1 MKRLLKHLLPA
12 MLALCMML
20 SCLTLLVGAAVD
32 DAGRPI
38 LSVKLYT
45 PRGTAV
51 DASVVVGEL
60 TAGEQSAATAVKKK
74 YSALGAV
81 CLEEASLRYNC
92 HSYAWVER
100 DTELTSCWVDSVGAF
115 IQDGSYVRIAEPEV
129 GCIVVYY
136 QTMSI
141 DLVTIHADGSETSES
156 IIYLRSLS
164 HSGVVTAVPTGSRQ
178 LSAITVESKWGRA
191 GLFRHKGD
199 VCPYVME
206 EDLAERWLSDTQVM
220 RGRDGFSGVEYYRF
234 NADNYRGLL
243 LQDAATQPSVSI
255 RNGLWRDTDGEIRYY
270 VQNEAQFV
278 GLVSDS
284 NGAYYYI
291 DETKKAVRGESRRVD
306 RFRANRLLPVGTW
319 SFGEDGAMTNAPT
332 LLAGDDMLN
341 GLIRLA
347 NGTVQYLQ
355 NGEPTFA
362 GLVRSDAGDYYFI
375 GPSKRALSNITY
387 TFPTKY
393 TNGLL
398 PAGTYTFDST
408 GKIAQLPELLA
419 GDDYRNGLIRMP
431 NGKVQYFRNG
441 QPAFAGLLKSNAGDY
456 YFIDPTGQAVRNREY
471 AFSAQ
476 YANGLLPAGTY
487 IFDSTGKIAQLPEL
501 LGGESLVNGLIRL
514 PDNSVQYLKDGV
526 PTFAGLVRSNVG
538 DYYFIGTSKRAVTG
552 VRYTFAASYTNG
564 LLPAGTYTFDGAGKM
579 TQVPVLLAGTDF
591 MNGLVRLP
599 DGKVQYYVDG
609 KNTFAGLVRSDAG
622 DYYFIGPSKRA
633 VTDTTYTF
641 PDTYSNGLLPAG
653 TYTFDGTGRITQLP
667 ELLGGTDFMN
677 GLVRLPDGT
686 VQYFVDGTVTA
697 AGLVQSNAGDYYFID
712 YTLQAV
718 RNRRY
723 AFSRLKANGLLPA
736 GTYTFDG
743 TGRIT
748 QLPELL
754 SGQDCLNGLV
764 RMPDG
769 KVQFFENGV
778 AAAAGLVQSDAGDY
792 YFIGNT
798 KRATMNAT
806 CNISEEETN
815 GLLPA
820 GTYMTDGMGRV
831 IVNTTEAAETE
842 TEAVETETGAAE
854 TEQEAAKKNRTAM
867 TRTAAAQS
875 ARCPGAVSYRREG
888 KQYG

>member
-1 MKRLLKHLLPA
+1 
-12 MLALCMML
+12 
-20 SCLTLLVGAAVD
+20 
-32 DAGRPI
+32 
-38 LSVKLYT
+38 
-45 PRGTAV
+45 
-51 DASVVVGEL
+51 
-60 TAGEQSAATAVKKK
+60 
-74 YSALGAV
+74 
-81 CLEEASLRYNC
+81 
-92 HSYAWVER
+92 
-100 DTELTSCWVDSVGAF
+100 
-115 IQDGSYVRIAEPEV
+115 
-129 GCIVVYY
+129 
-136 QTMSI
+136 
-141 DLVTIHADGSETSES
+141 
-156 IIYLRSLS
+156 
-164 HSGVVTAVPTGSRQ
+164 
-178 LSAITVESKWGRA
+178 
-191 GLFRHKGD
+191 
-199 VCPYVME
+199 
-206 EDLAERWLSDTQVM
+206 
-220 RGRDGFSGVEYYRF
+220 
-234 NADNYRGLL
+234 
-243 LQDAATQPSVSI
+243 
-255 RNGLWRDTDGEIRYY
+255 
-270 VQNEAQFV
+270 
-278 GLVSDS
+278 
-284 NGAYYYI
+284 
-291 DETKKAVRGESRRVD
+291 
-306 RFRANRLLPVGTW
+306 
-319 SFGEDGAMTNAPT
+319 
-332 LLAGDDMLN
+332 
-341 GLIRLA
+341 
-347 NGTVQYLQ
+347 
-355 NGEPTFA
+355 
-362 GLVRSDAGDYYFI
+362 
-375 GPSKRALSNITY
+375 
-387 TFPTKY
+387 
-393 TNGLL
+393 
-398 PAGTYTFDST
+398 
-408 GKIAQLPELLA
+408 
-419 GDDYRNGLIRMP
+419 MP

-552 VRYTFAASYTNG
+552 VRYTF
-564 LLPAGTYTFDGAGKM
+564 
-579 TQVPVLLAGTDF
+579 
-591 MNGLVRLP
+591 
-599 DGKVQYYVDG
+599 
-609 KNTFAGLVRSDAG
+609 
-622 DYYFIGPSKRA
+622 
-633 VTDTTYTF
+633 

-686 VQYFVDGTVTA
+686 VQYFVDGTATA

-831 IVNTTEAAETE
+831 IVNS
-842 TEAVETETGAAE
+842 TEAVETETETVEPETGAAE
-854 TEQEAAKKNRTAM
+854 TEQEAA
-867 TRTAAAQS
+867 
-875 ARCPGAVSYRREG
+875 
-888 KQYG
+888 

>member
-51 DASVVVGEL
+51 DASVTVGEL

-178 LSAITVESKWGRA
+178 LSDITVESKWGRA

-419 GDDYRNGLIRMP
+419 GDDYRNGLVRMP
-431 NGKVQYFRNG
+431 DGKVQYFWNG
-441 QPAFAGLLKSNAGDY
+441 QPTFAGLLKSNAGDY

-564 LLPAGTYTFDGAGKM
+564 LLPAGTYSFDSAGKM

-686 VQYFVDGTVTA
+686 VQYFVDGTATA

-831 IVNTTEAAETE
+831 IVNTTEV
-842 TEAVETETGAAE
+842 VETETGAAE
-854 TEQEAAKKNRTAM
+854 TEQEAA
-867 TRTAAAQS
+867 
-875 ARCPGAVSYRREG
+875 
-888 KQYG
+888 

>member
-51 DASVVVGEL
+51 DASVTVGEL

-178 LSAITVESKWGRA
+178 LSDITVESKWGRA

-234 NADNYRGLL
+234 NANNYRGLL

-255 RNGLWRDTDGEIRYY
+255 RNGLWRDRDGEIRYY

-291 DETKKAVRGESRRVD
+291 DETKKAVRSESRRVD

-319 SFGEDGAMTNAPT
+319 FFGEDGAMTNAPT

-362 GLVRSDAGDYYFI
+362 GLVRSDA
-375 GPSKRALSNITY
+375 
-387 TFPTKY
+387 
-393 TNGLL
+393 
-398 PAGTYTFDST
+398 
-408 GKIAQLPELLA
+408 
-419 GDDYRNGLIRMP
+419 
-431 NGKVQYFRNG
+431 
-441 QPAFAGLLKSNAGDY
+441 
-456 YFIDPTGQAVRNREY
+456 
-471 AFSAQ
+471 
-476 YANGLLPAGTY
+476 
-487 IFDSTGKIAQLPEL
+487 
-501 LGGESLVNGLIRL
+501 
-514 PDNSVQYLKDGV
+514 
-526 PTFAGLVRSNVG
+526 G

-686 VQYFVDGTVTA
+686 VQYFVDGTATA

-743 TGRIT
+743 AGRIT

-831 IVNTTEAAETE
+831 IVNTTEA
-842 TEAVETETGAAE
+842 VEPETGAAE
-854 TEQEAAKKNRTAM
+854 TEQEAA
-867 TRTAAAQS
+867 
-875 ARCPGAVSYRREG
+875 
-888 KQYG
+888 

>member
-51 DASVVVGEL
+51 DASVTVGEL

-92 HSYAWVER
+92 HSHAWVER
-100 DTELTSCWVDSVGAF
+100 DTELTTGWVDSVGAF

-136 QTMSI
+136 KTMSI

-178 LSAITVESKWGRA
+178 LPDITVESKWGRA

-431 NGKVQYFRNG
+431 DGKVQYFRNG
-441 QPAFAGLLKSNAGDY
+441 QSAFAGLVKSNAGDY

-609 KNTFAGLVRSDAG
+609 KNIFAGLVRSDAG

-686 VQYFVDGTVTA
+686 VQYFVDGTATA

-778 AAAAGLVQSDAGDY
+778 AAAAGLVRSDAGDY

-831 IVNTTEAAETE
+831 IVNTT
-842 TEAVETETGAAE
+842 GAAE
-854 TEQEAAKKNRTAM
+854 TEQEAA
-867 TRTAAAQS
+867 
-875 ARCPGAVSYRREG
+875 
-888 KQYG
+888 

>member
-51 DASVVVGEL
+51 DASVTVGEL

-81 CLEEASLRYNC
+81 CMEEASLRYNC

-178 LSAITVESKWGRA
+178 LSDITVESKWGRA

-255 RNGLWRDTDGEIRYY
+255 RNGLWRDRDGEIRYY

-291 DETKKAVRGESRRVD
+291 DGTKKAVRGESRRVD

-419 GDDYRNGLIRMP
+419 GDDYRNGLVRMP
-431 NGKVQYFRNG
+431 DGKVQYFRNG

-579 TQVPVLLAGTDF
+579 TQMPVLLAGTDF

-677 GLVRLPDGT
+677 GLVRMPDGT
-686 VQYFVDGTVTA
+686 VQYFVDGTATA

-798 KRATMNAT
+798 KRATMNTT

-831 IVNTTEAAETE
+831 IVNTTGAVETE
-842 TEAVETETGAAE
+842 TETVETETGAAE
-854 TEQEAAKKNRTAM
+854 TEQEAA
-867 TRTAAAQS
+867 
-875 ARCPGAVSYRREG
+875 
-888 KQYG
+888 

>member
-51 DASVVVGEL
+51 DASVTVGEL

-141 DLVTIHADGSETSES
+141 DLVTIHADGSETSDS

-178 LSAITVESKWGRA
+178 LSDITVESKWGRA

-255 RNGLWRDTDGEIRYY
+255 RNGLWRDRDGEIRYY

-579 TQVPVLLAGTDF
+579 TQMPVLLAGTDF

-686 VQYFVDGTVTA
+686 AQYFVDGTATA

-831 IVNTTEAAETE
+831 IVNTTG
-842 TEAVETETGAAE
+842 AVETETGAAE
-854 TEQEAAKKNRTAM
+854 TEQKAA
-867 TRTAAAQS
+867 
-875 ARCPGAVSYRREG
+875 
-888 KQYG
+888 

>member
-51 DASVVVGEL
+51 DASVTVGEL

-141 DLVTIHADGSETSES
+141 DLVTIHADGSETSDS

-178 LSAITVESKWGRA
+178 LSDITVESKWGRA

-319 SFGEDGAMTNAPT
+319 FFGEDGVMTNAPT

-431 NGKVQYFRNG
+431 DGKVQYFRNG

-487 IFDSTGKIAQLPEL
+487 IFDTRARSHNCRSCSAGRAWSTG
-501 LGGESLVNGLIRL
+501 
-514 PDNSVQYLKDGV
+514 
-526 PTFAGLVRSNVG
+526 
-538 DYYFIGTSKRAVTG
+538 
-552 VRYTFAASYTNG
+552 
-564 LLPAGTYTFDGAGKM
+564 
-579 TQVPVLLAGTDF
+579 
-591 MNGLVRLP
+591 
-599 DGKVQYYVDG
+599 
-609 KNTFAGLVRSDAG
+609 
-622 DYYFIGPSKRA
+622 
-633 VTDTTYTF
+633 
-641 PDTYSNGLLPAG
+641 
-653 TYTFDGTGRITQLP
+653 
-667 ELLGGTDFMN
+667 
-677 GLVRLPDGT
+677 
-686 VQYFVDGTVTA
+686 
-697 AGLVQSNAGDYYFID
+697 
-712 YTLQAV
+712 
-718 RNRRY
+718 
-723 AFSRLKANGLLPA
+723 
-736 GTYTFDG
+736 
-743 TGRIT
+743 
-748 QLPELL
+748 
-754 SGQDCLNGLV
+754 
-764 RMPDG
+764 
-769 KVQFFENGV
+769 
-778 AAAAGLVQSDAGDY
+778 
-792 YFIGNT
+792 
-798 KRATMNAT
+798 
-806 CNISEEETN
+806 
-815 GLLPA
+815 
-820 GTYMTDGMGRV
+820 
-831 IVNTTEAAETE
+831 
-842 TEAVETETGAAE
+842 
-854 TEQEAAKKNRTAM
+854 
-867 TRTAAAQS
+867 
-875 ARCPGAVSYRREG
+875 
-888 KQYG
+888 

>member
-51 DASVVVGEL
+51 DASVTVGEL

-92 HSYAWVER
+92 HSHAWVER
-100 DTELTSCWVDSVGAF
+100 DTELTTGWVDSVGAF

-136 QTMSI
+136 KTMSI

-178 LSAITVESKWGRA
+178 LPDITVESKWGRA

-431 NGKVQYFRNG
+431 DGKVQYFRNG

-686 VQYFVDGTVTA
+686 VQYFVDGTATA

-723 AFSRLKANGLLPA
+723 AFGRLKANGLLPA

-778 AAAAGLVQSDAGDY
+778 AAAAGLVRSDAGDY

-831 IVNTTEAAETE
+831 IVNTTEAVETE
-842 TEAVETETGAAE
+842 TETVETETGAAE
-854 TEQEAAKKNRTAM
+854 TEQEAA
-867 TRTAAAQS
+867 
-875 ARCPGAVSYRREG
+875 
-888 KQYG
+888 

>member
-51 DASVVVGEL
+51 DASVTVGEL

-92 HSYAWVER
+92 HSHAWVER
-100 DTELTSCWVDSVGAF
+100 DTELTTGWVDSVGAF

-178 LSAITVESKWGRA
+178 LSDITVESKWGRA

-332 LLAGDDMLN
+332 LLAGGDMLN

-419 GDDYRNGLIRMP
+419 GDDYRNGLVRMP
-431 NGKVQYFRNG
+431 DGKVQYFRNG

-686 VQYFVDGTVTA
+686 VQYFVDGTATA

-778 AAAAGLVQSDAGDY
+778 AAAAGLVRSDAGDY

-831 IVNTTEAAETE
+831 IVNTTEAVETE
-842 TEAVETETGAAE
+842 TETVETETGAAE
-854 TEQEAAKKNRTAM
+854 TEQEAA
-867 TRTAAAQS
+867 
-875 ARCPGAVSYRREG
+875 
-888 KQYG
+888 

>member
-51 DASVVVGEL
+51 DASVTVGEL

-178 LSAITVESKWGRA
+178 LSDITVESKWGRA

-206 EDLAERWLSDTQVM
+206 EDLAERWLNDTQVM

-255 RNGLWRDTDGEIRYY
+255 RNGLWRDRDGEIRYY

-579 TQVPVLLAGTDF
+579 TQMPVLLAGTDF

-686 VQYFVDGTVTA
+686 VQYFVDGTATA

-754 SGQDCLNGLV
+754 RGQDCLNGLV

-831 IVNTTEAAETE
+831 IVNTTEAVETE
-842 TEAVETETGAAE
+842 TETVEIETGAAE
-854 TEQEAAKKNRTAM
+854 TEQEAA
-867 TRTAAAQS
+867 
-875 ARCPGAVSYRREG
+875 
-888 KQYG
+888 

>member
-51 DASVVVGEL
+51 DASVTVGEL

-178 LSAITVESKWGRA
+178 LSDITVESKWGRA

-419 GDDYRNGLIRMP
+419 GDDYRNGLVRMP
-431 NGKVQYFRNG
+431 DGKVQYFRNG
-441 QPAFAGLLKSNAGDY
+441 QPTFAGLLKSNAGDY

-677 GLVRLPDGT
+677 GLVRMPDGT
-686 VQYFVDGTVTA
+686 VQYFVDGTATA

-754 SGQDCLNGLV
+754 RGQDCLNGLV

-831 IVNTTEAAETE
+831 IVNTTET
-842 TEAVETETGAAE
+842 VETETGAAE
-854 TEQEAAKKNRTAM
+854 TEQEAA
-867 TRTAAAQS
+867 
-875 ARCPGAVSYRREG
+875 
-888 KQYG
+888 

>member
-1 MKRLLKHLLPA
+1 

-51 DASVVVGEL
+51 DASVTVGEL

-178 LSAITVESKWGRA
+178 LSDITVESKWGRA

-431 NGKVQYFRNG
+431 DGKVQYFRNG

-686 VQYFVDGTVTA
+686 VQYFVDGTATA

-831 IVNTTEAAETE
+831 IVNTTG
-842 TEAVETETGAAE
+842 AVETETEAAE
-854 TEQEAAKKNRTAM
+854 TEQEAA
-867 TRTAAAQS
+867 
-875 ARCPGAVSYRREG
+875 
-888 KQYG
+888 

>member
-51 DASVVVGEL
+51 DASVTVGEL

-178 LSAITVESKWGRA
+178 LPDITVESKWGRA

-431 NGKVQYFRNG
+431 DGKVQYFRNG

-538 DYYFIGTSKRAVTG
+538 DYYFIGTSKRAMTG

-677 GLVRLPDGT
+677 GLVRMPDGT
-686 VQYFVDGTVTA
+686 VQYFVDGTATA

-831 IVNTTEAAETE
+831 IVNTT
-842 TEAVETETGAAE
+842 GAAE
-854 TEQEAAKKNRTAM
+854 TEQEAA
-867 TRTAAAQS
+867 
-875 ARCPGAVSYRREG
+875 
-888 KQYG
+888 

>member
-51 DASVVVGEL
+51 DASVTVGEL

-136 QTMSI
+136 KTMSI
-141 DLVTIHADGSETSES
+141 DLVTIHADGSETSDS

-178 LSAITVESKWGRA
+178 LSDITVESKWGRA

-667 ELLGGTDFMN
+667 ELLGGTDFTN
-677 GLVRLPDGT
+677 GLVRLPDGK
-686 VQYFVDGTVTA
+686 VQYFVDGTATA

-831 IVNTTEAAETE
+831 IVNTTG
-842 TEAVETETGAAE
+842 AVETETEAAE
-854 TEQEAAKKNRTAM
+854 TEQEAA
-867 TRTAAAQS
+867 
-875 ARCPGAVSYRREG
+875 
-888 KQYG
+888 

>member
-51 DASVVVGEL
+51 DASVTVGEL

-178 LSAITVESKWGRA
+178 LSDITVESKWGRA

-255 RNGLWRDTDGEIRYY
+255 RNGLWRDRDGEIRYY

-686 VQYFVDGTVTA
+686 VQYFVDGTATA

-831 IVNTTEAAETE
+831 IVNTTEAVETE
-842 TEAVETETGAAE
+842 TEAAE
-854 TEQEAAKKNRTAM
+854 TEQEAA
-867 TRTAAAQS
+867 
-875 ARCPGAVSYRREG
+875 
-888 KQYG
+888 

>member
-1 MKRLLKHLLPA
+1 

-51 DASVVVGEL
+51 DASVTVGEL

-81 CLEEASLRYNC
+81 CMEEASLRYNC

-178 LSAITVESKWGRA
+178 LSDITVESKWGRA

-255 RNGLWRDTDGEIRYY
+255 RNGLWRDRDGEIRYY

-291 DETKKAVRGESRRVD
+291 GETKKAVRGESRRVD

-431 NGKVQYFRNG
+431 DGKVQYFRNG
-441 QPAFAGLLKSNAGDY
+441 QPTFAGLLKSNAGDY

-579 TQVPVLLAGTDF
+579 TQMPVLLAGTDF

-686 VQYFVDGTVTA
+686 VQYFVDGTATA

-778 AAAAGLVQSDAGDY
+778 AAAVGLVQSDAGDY

-831 IVNTTEAAETE
+831 IVNTTEAVETE
-842 TEAVETETGAAE
+842 TETVETETGAAE
-854 TEQEAAKKNRTAM
+854 TEQEAA
-867 TRTAAAQS
+867 
-875 ARCPGAVSYRREG
+875 
-888 KQYG
+888 

>member
-51 DASVVVGEL
+51 DASVTVGEL

-164 HSGVVTAVPTGSRQ
+164 HSGVVTAVPAGSRQ

-284 NGAYYYI
+284 NGAYYYV

-419 GDDYRNGLIRMP
+419 GDDYRKGLIRMP

-441 QPAFAGLLKSNAGDY
+441 QPAFAGLLK
-456 YFIDPTGQAVRNREY
+456 
-471 AFSAQ
+471 
-476 YANGLLPAGTY
+476 
-487 IFDSTGKIAQLPEL
+487 
-501 LGGESLVNGLIRL
+501 
-514 PDNSVQYLKDGV
+514 
-526 PTFAGLVRSNVG
+526 
-538 DYYFIGTSKRAVTG
+538 
-552 VRYTFAASYTNG
+552 
-564 LLPAGTYTFDGAGKM
+564 
-579 TQVPVLLAGTDF
+579 
-591 MNGLVRLP
+591 
-599 DGKVQYYVDG
+599 
-609 KNTFAGLVRSDAG
+609 SDAG

-667 ELLGGTDFMN
+667 ELLGGTDFTN
-677 GLVRLPDGT
+677 GLVRLPDGK
-686 VQYFVDGTVTA
+686 VQYFVDGTATA

-831 IVNTTEAAETE
+831 IVNTTEAVETE
-842 TEAVETETGAAE
+842 TEAAE
-854 TEQEAAKKNRTAM
+854 TEQEAA
-867 TRTAAAQS
+867 
-875 ARCPGAVSYRREG
+875 
-888 KQYG
+888 

>member
-51 DASVVVGEL
+51 DASVTVGEL

-92 HSYAWVER
+92 HSHAWVER
-100 DTELTSCWVDSVGAF
+100 DTELTTGWVDSVGAF

-136 QTMSI
+136 KTMSI

-178 LSAITVESKWGRA
+178 LPDITVESKWGRA

-347 NGTVQYLQ
+347 DGTVQYLQ

-431 NGKVQYFRNG
+431 DGKVQYFRNG

-686 VQYFVDGTVTA
+686 VQYFVDGTATA

-778 AAAAGLVQSDAGDY
+778 AAAAGLVRSDAGDY

-831 IVNTTEAAETE
+831 IVNTTEAVETE
-842 TEAVETETGAAE
+842 TETVETETGAAE
-854 TEQEAAKKNRTAM
+854 TEQEAA
-867 TRTAAAQS
+867 
-875 ARCPGAVSYRREG
+875 
-888 KQYG
+888 

>member
-51 DASVVVGEL
+51 DASVTVGEL

-178 LSAITVESKWGRA
+178 LSDITVESKWGRA

-255 RNGLWRDTDGEIRYY
+255 RNGLWRDRDGEIRYY

-686 VQYFVDGTVTA
+686 VQYFVDGTATA

-831 IVNTTEAAETE
+831 IVNTTEAVETE
-842 TEAVETETGAAE
+842 TETVEPETGAAE
-854 TEQEAAKKNRTAM
+854 TEQEAA
-867 TRTAAAQS
+867 
-875 ARCPGAVSYRREG
+875 
-888 KQYG
+888 

>member
-51 DASVVVGEL
+51 DASVTVGEL
-60 TAGEQSAATAVKKK
+60 TAGEKSAATAVKKK

-92 HSYAWVER
+92 HSYAWVEQ
-100 DTELTSCWVDSVGAF
+100 DTELTSGWVDSVGAF
-115 IQDGSYVRIAEPEV
+115 IRDGSYVRIAEPEV

-136 QTMSI
+136 KTMSI

-156 IIYLRSLS
+156 IIYLRSQS

-178 LSAITVESKWGRA
+178 LSDITVESKWGRA

-206 EDLAERWLSDTQVM
+206 EDLAESWLSDTQVM

-419 GDDYRNGLIRMP
+419 GDDYRNGLVRMP
-431 NGKVQYFRNG
+431 DGKVQYFRNG

-501 LGGESLVNGLIRL
+501 LGGESFVNGLIRL

-686 VQYFVDGTVTA
+686 VQYFVDGTATA

-831 IVNTTEAAETE
+831 IVNTTEV
-842 TEAVETETGAAE
+842 VETETGAAE
-854 TEQEAAKKNRTAM
+854 TEQEAA
-867 TRTAAAQS
+867 
-875 ARCPGAVSYRREG
+875 
-888 KQYG
+888 

>member
-51 DASVVVGEL
+51 DASVTVGEL

-178 LSAITVESKWGRA
+178 LSDITVESKWGRA

-255 RNGLWRDTDGEIRYY
+255 RNGLWRDRDGEIRYY

-291 DETKKAVRGESRRVD
+291 DETKKAVRGESRRID

-347 NGTVQYLQ
+347 NGTIQYLQ

-564 LLPAGTYTFDGAGKM
+564 LLPAGTYTFDSAGKM

-686 VQYFVDGTVTA
+686 VQYFVDGTATA

-754 SGQDCLNGLV
+754 RGQDCLNGLV

-831 IVNTTEAAETE
+831 IVNTTEA
-842 TEAVETETGAAE
+842 VETETGAAE
-854 TEQEAAKKNRTAM
+854 TEQEAA
-867 TRTAAAQS
+867 
-875 ARCPGAVSYRREG
+875 
-888 KQYG
+888 

>member
-51 DASVVVGEL
+51 DASVTVGEL

-291 DETKKAVRGESRRVD
+291 DETKKAVRGESRRID

-431 NGKVQYFRNG
+431 DGKVQYFRNG
-441 QPAFAGLLKSNAGDY
+441 QPTFAALLKSNAGDY

-622 DYYFIGPSKRA
+622 DYYFIGPAKRA

-686 VQYFVDGTVTA
+686 VQYFVDGTATA
-697 AGLVQSNAGDYYFID
+697 AGLVRSNAGDYYFID

-792 YFIGNT
+792 HFIGNT

-831 IVNTTEAAETE
+831 IVNTTEA
-842 TEAVETETGAAE
+842 VETETGAAE
-854 TEQEAAKKNRTAM
+854 TEQEAA
-867 TRTAAAQS
+867 
-875 ARCPGAVSYRREG
+875 
-888 KQYG
+888 

>member
-1 MKRLLKHLLPA
+1 

-51 DASVVVGEL
+51 DASVTVGEL

-92 HSYAWVER
+92 HSHAWVER
-100 DTELTSCWVDSVGAF
+100 DTELTTGWVDSVGAF

-164 HSGVVTAVPTGSRQ
+164 HSGVVTVVPTGSRQ
-178 LSAITVESKWGRA
+178 LSDITVESKWGRA

-431 NGKVQYFRNG
+431 DGKVQYFRNG

-686 VQYFVDGTVTA
+686 VQYFVDGTATA

-778 AAAAGLVQSDAGDY
+778 AAAAGLVRSDAGDY

-831 IVNTTEAAETE
+831 IVNTT
-842 TEAVETETGAAE
+842 GAAE
-854 TEQEAAKKNRTAM
+854 TEQEAA
-867 TRTAAAQS
+867 
-875 ARCPGAVSYRREG
+875 
-888 KQYG
+888 

>member
-51 DASVVVGEL
+51 DASVTVGEL

-100 DTELTSCWVDSVGAF
+100 DTELTTGWVDSVGAF

-178 LSAITVESKWGRA
+178 LSDITVESKWGRA

-319 SFGEDGAMTNAPT
+319 FFGEDGVMTNAPT

-686 VQYFVDGTVTA
+686 VQYFVDGTATA

-831 IVNTTEAAETE
+831 IVNTTEV
-842 TEAVETETGAAE
+842 VETETGAAE
-854 TEQEAAKKNRTAM
+854 TEQEAA
-867 TRTAAAQS
+867 
-875 ARCPGAVSYRREG
+875 
-888 KQYG
+888 

>member
-51 DASVVVGEL
+51 DASVTVGEL

-92 HSYAWVER
+92 HSHAWVER
-100 DTELTSCWVDSVGAF
+100 DTELTTGWVDSVGAF

-178 LSAITVESKWGRA
+178 LSDITVESKWGRA

-431 NGKVQYFRNG
+431 DGKVQYFRNG

-686 VQYFVDGTVTA
+686 VQYFVDGTATA

-831 IVNTTEAAETE
+831 IVNTTEAVETE
-842 TEAVETETGAAE
+842 TETVETETGAAE
-854 TEQEAAKKNRTAM
+854 TEQEAA
-867 TRTAAAQS
+867 
-875 ARCPGAVSYRREG
+875 
-888 KQYG
+888 

>member
-51 DASVVVGEL
+51 DASVTVGEL

-92 HSYAWVER
+92 HSHAWVER
-100 DTELTSCWVDSVGAF
+100 DTELTTGWVDSVGAF

-136 QTMSI
+136 KTMSI

-178 LSAITVESKWGRA
+178 LPDITVESKWGRA

-306 RFRANRLLPVGTW
+306 RFRANRLLSVGTW

-431 NGKVQYFRNG
+431 DGKVQYFRNG

-501 LGGESLVNGLIRL
+501 LGGESLVNGLIPL

-686 VQYFVDGTVTA
+686 VQYFVDGTATA

-778 AAAAGLVQSDAGDY
+778 AAAAGLVRSDAGDY

-831 IVNTTEAAETE
+831 IVNTT
-842 TEAVETETGAAE
+842 GAAE
-854 TEQEAAKKNRTAM
+854 TEQEAA
-867 TRTAAAQS
+867 
-875 ARCPGAVSYRREG
+875 
-888 KQYG
+888 

>member
-51 DASVVVGEL
+51 DASVTVGEL

-178 LSAITVESKWGRA
+178 LSDITVESKWGRA

-291 DETKKAVRGESRRVD
+291 DETKKAVRGESRRID

-667 ELLGGTDFMN
+667 ELLGGTDFTN
-677 GLVRLPDGT
+677 GLVRLPDGK
-686 VQYFVDGTVTA
+686 VQYFVDGTATA

-831 IVNTTEAAETE
+831 IVNTTG
-842 TEAVETETGAAE
+842 AVETETGAAE
-854 TEQEAAKKNRTAM
+854 TEQEAA
-867 TRTAAAQS
+867 
-875 ARCPGAVSYRREG
+875 
-888 KQYG
+888 

>member
-51 DASVVVGEL
+51 DASVTIGEL

-178 LSAITVESKWGRA
+178 LSDITVESKWGRA

-677 GLVRLPDGT
+677 GLVRLPDGK
-686 VQYFVDGTVTA
+686 VQYFVDGTATA

-778 AAAAGLVQSDAGDY
+778 AAAVGLVQSDAGDY

-831 IVNTTEAAETE
+831 IVNTTEAVETE
-842 TEAVETETGAAE
+842 TETVETETGAAE
-854 TEQEAAKKNRTAM
+854 TEQEAA
-867 TRTAAAQS
+867 
-875 ARCPGAVSYRREG
+875 
-888 KQYG
+888 

>member
-51 DASVVVGEL
+51 DASVTVGEL

-178 LSAITVESKWGRA
+178 LSDITVESKWGRA

-255 RNGLWRDTDGEIRYY
+255 RNGLWRDRDGEIRYY

-319 SFGEDGAMTNAPT
+319 SFGENGAMTNAPT

-419 GDDYRNGLIRMP
+419 GDDYRNGLVRMP
-431 NGKVQYFRNG
+431 DGKVQYFRNG

-667 ELLGGTDFMN
+667 ELLSGTDFMN

-686 VQYFVDGTVTA
+686 VQYFVDGTATA

-754 SGQDCLNGLV
+754 RGQDCLNGLV

-831 IVNTTEAAETE
+831 IVNTTEAVETE
-842 TEAVETETGAAE
+842 TETVETETGAAE
-854 TEQEAAKKNRTAM
+854 TEQEAA
-867 TRTAAAQS
+867 
-875 ARCPGAVSYRREG
+875 
-888 KQYG
+888 

>member
-51 DASVVVGEL
+51 DASVTVGEL

-178 LSAITVESKWGRA
+178 LSDITVESKWGRA

-431 NGKVQYFRNG
+431 DGKVQYFRNG
-441 QPAFAGLLKSNAGDY
+441 QPTFAGLLKSNAGDY

-579 TQVPVLLAGTDF
+579 TQMPVLLAGTDF

-677 GLVRLPDGT
+677 GLVRLPDGK
-686 VQYFVDGTVTA
+686 VQYFVDGTATA

-798 KRATMNAT
+798 KRATMNTT

-831 IVNTTEAAETE
+831 IVNTTEAVETE
-842 TEAVETETGAAE
+842 TETVETETGAAE
-854 TEQEAAKKNRTAM
+854 TEQEAA
-867 TRTAAAQS
+867 
-875 ARCPGAVSYRREG
+875 
-888 KQYG
+888 

>member
-1 MKRLLKHLLPA
+1 

-51 DASVVVGEL
+51 DASVTVGEL

-136 QTMSI
+136 KTMSI

-178 LSAITVESKWGRA
+178 LSDITVESKWGRA

-291 DETKKAVRGESRRVD
+291 DETKKAVRGELRRVD

-419 GDDYRNGLIRMP
+419 GDDYRNGLVRMP
-431 NGKVQYFRNG
+431 DGKVQYFRNG
-441 QPAFAGLLKSNAGDY
+441 QPTFAGLLKSNAGDY

-686 VQYFVDGTVTA
+686 VQYFVDGTATA

-831 IVNTTEAAETE
+831 IVNTTEAVETE
-842 TEAVETETGAAE
+842 TETVETETGAAE
-854 TEQEAAKKNRTAM
+854 TEQEAA
-867 TRTAAAQS
+867 
-875 ARCPGAVSYRREG
+875 
-888 KQYG
+888 

>member
-20 SCLTLLVGAAVD
+20 SCLTLFVGAAVD

-51 DASVVVGEL
+51 DASVTVGEL

-164 HSGVVTAVPTGSRQ
+164 HSGVVTAVPAGSRQ

-255 RNGLWRDTDGEIRYY
+255 RNGLWRDRDGEIRYY

-419 GDDYRNGLIRMP
+419 GDDYRNGLVRMP

-622 DYYFIGPSKRA
+622 DYYFVGPSKRA

-686 VQYFVDGTVTA
+686 VQYFVDGTATA

-769 KVQFFENGV
+769 KVQFFKNGV

-831 IVNTTEAAETE
+831 IVNSTEAVETE
-842 TEAVETETGAAE
+842 TETVETETGAAE
-854 TEQEAAKKNRTAM
+854 TEQEAA
-867 TRTAAAQS
+867 
-875 ARCPGAVSYRREG
+875 
-888 KQYG
+888 

>member
-51 DASVVVGEL
+51 DASVTVGEL

-74 YSALGAV
+74 YSTLGAV

-319 SFGEDGAMTNAPT
+319 FFGEDGAMTNAPT

-686 VQYFVDGTVTA
+686 VQYFVDGTATA

-831 IVNTTEAAETE
+831 IVNTTEV
-842 TEAVETETGAAE
+842 VETETGAAE
-854 TEQEAAKKNRTAM
+854 TEQEAA
-867 TRTAAAQS
+867 
-875 ARCPGAVSYRREG
+875 
-888 KQYG
+888 

>member
-1 MKRLLKHLLPA
+1 

-51 DASVVVGEL
+51 DASVTVGEL

-115 IQDGSYVRIAEPEV
+115 IRDGSYVRIAEPEV

-136 QTMSI
+136 KTMSI

-178 LSAITVESKWGRA
+178 LSDITVESKWGRA

-243 LQDAATQPSVSI
+243 LQDAATQPSASI

-431 NGKVQYFRNG
+431 DGKVQYFRNG

-677 GLVRLPDGT
+677 GLVRMPDGT
-686 VQYFVDGTVTA
+686 VQYFVDGTATA

-754 SGQDCLNGLV
+754 RGQDCLNGLV

-831 IVNTTEAAETE
+831 IVNTTEV
-842 TEAVETETGAAE
+842 VETETGAAE
-854 TEQEAAKKNRTAM
+854 TEQEAA
-867 TRTAAAQS
+867 
-875 ARCPGAVSYRREG
+875 
-888 KQYG
+888 

>member
-51 DASVVVGEL
+51 DASVTVGEL

-178 LSAITVESKWGRA
+178 LSDITVESKWGRA

-667 ELLGGTDFMN
+667 ELLGGTDFTN
-677 GLVRLPDGT
+677 GLVRLPDGK
-686 VQYFVDGTVTA
+686 VQYFVDGTATA

-820 GTYMTDGMGRV
+820 GTYMTDRMGRV
-831 IVNTTEAAETE
+831 IVNTTG
-842 TEAVETETGAAE
+842 AVETETGAAE
-854 TEQEAAKKNRTAM
+854 TEQEAA
-867 TRTAAAQS
+867 
-875 ARCPGAVSYRREG
+875 
-888 KQYG
+888 

>member
-51 DASVVVGEL
+51 DASVTVGEL

-178 LSAITVESKWGRA
+178 LSDITVESKWGRA

-255 RNGLWRDTDGEIRYY
+255 RNGLWRDRDGEIRYY

-431 NGKVQYFRNG
+431 DGKVQYFRNG
-441 QPAFAGLLKSNAGDY
+441 QPTFAGLLKSNAGDY

-686 VQYFVDGTVTA
+686 VQYFVDGTATA

-831 IVNTTEAAETE
+831 IVNSTGAVETE

-854 TEQEAAKKNRTAM
+854 TEQEAA
-867 TRTAAAQS
+867 
-875 ARCPGAVSYRREG
+875 
-888 KQYG
+888 

>member
-51 DASVVVGEL
+51 DASVTVGEL

-92 HSYAWVER
+92 HSHAWVER
-100 DTELTSCWVDSVGAF
+100 DTELTTGWVDSVGAF

-136 QTMSI
+136 KTMSI
-141 DLVTIHADGSETSES
+141 DLVTIHADGSETSDS

-178 LSAITVESKWGRA
+178 LSDITVESKWGRA

-431 NGKVQYFRNG
+431 DGKVQYFRNG

-686 VQYFVDGTVTA
+686 VQYFVDGTATA

-831 IVNTTEAAETE
+831 IVNTTGAVETE
-842 TEAVETETGAAE
+842 TETVETETGAAE
-854 TEQEAAKKNRTAM
+854 TEQEAA
-867 TRTAAAQS
+867 
-875 ARCPGAVSYRREG
+875 
-888 KQYG
+888 

>member
-51 DASVVVGEL
+51 DASVTVGEL

-178 LSAITVESKWGRA
+178 LSDITVESKWGRA

-206 EDLAERWLSDTQVM
+206 EDLAERWLNDTQVM

-291 DETKKAVRGESRRVD
+291 DETKKAVRGESRRID

-347 NGTVQYLQ
+347 NGTIQYLQ

-419 GDDYRNGLIRMP
+419 GDDYRNGLVRMP
-431 NGKVQYFRNG
+431 DGKVQYFRNG

-686 VQYFVDGTVTA
+686 VQYFVDGTATA

-831 IVNTTEAAETE
+831 IVNTTET
-842 TEAVETETGAAE
+842 VETETGAAE
-854 TEQEAAKKNRTAM
+854 TEQEAA
-867 TRTAAAQS
+867 
-875 ARCPGAVSYRREG
+875 
-888 KQYG
+888 

>member
-51 DASVVVGEL
+51 DASVTVGEL

-178 LSAITVESKWGRA
+178 LSDITVESKWGRA

-686 VQYFVDGTVTA
+686 VQYFVDGTATA

-831 IVNTTEAAETE
+831 IVNTTEAVETE
-842 TEAVETETGAAE
+842 TETVETETGAAE
-854 TEQEAAKKNRTAM
+854 TEQEAA
-867 TRTAAAQS
+867 
-875 ARCPGAVSYRREG
+875 
-888 KQYG
+888 